1 MGSQATSRETR
12 TPGTKP
18 LRKELTET
26 LSFVSF
32 LPCATLTTQPQDVR
46 EAAGAFEEVG
56 LLLRPLLRR
65 PEGQHGRRPRE
76 EVGRVQCPSNGC
88 GRCRAWG
95 GCPQHPGV
103 RQQRQVPD
111 PARAARLCSRGPRG
125 AVQAEARDQG
135 SKDEVNSDSPS
146 SLTYR
151 FLASF

>member
-18 LRKELTET
+18 LHKELTET

-46 EAAGAFEEVG
+46 EAAGAVEEVC
-56 LLLRPLLRR
+56 LLLRPFLRR

-76 EVGRVQCPSNGC
+76 EVGRVQRSSDGS
-88 GRCRAWG
+88 GRCWAWG

-111 PARAARLCSRGPRG
+111 PARAARLCSRGLCL
-125 AVQAEARDQG
+125 EDQG
-135 SKDEVNSDSPS
+135 CPLEAVLCLPW
-146 SLTYR
+146 
-151 FLASF
+151 AQWAAWEEWEA

>member
-46 EAAGAFEEVG
+46 EAAGAVEEVG

-76 EVGRVQCPSNGC
+76 EVSRVQ
-88 GRCRAWG
+88 R
-95 GCPQHPGV
+95 PQHPGV

-111 PARAARLCSRGPRG
+111 PARAARLCSRGLCL
-125 AVQAEARDQG
+125 EDQG
-135 SKDEVNSDSPS
+135 
-146 SLTYR
+146 
-151 FLASF
+151 